1 VPRSGAG
8 SLKPSPTIHIL
19 IDSESI
25 QPRHLET
32 RADEDTHVTV
42 FVGAHQER
50 LPFDLVAAMQA
61 LGSRARYV
69 KIARA
74 GKNALDFHLA
84 FYLGEL
90 AARDPTAAFRVMSRD
105 GGFDALIAHLQAR
118 GLRVER
124 LRLEPTSA
132 GNVHDNEGTPAP
144 CDTAAL

>member
-1 VPRSGAG
+1 M
-8 SLKPSPTIHIL
+8 IHLL
-19 IDSESI
+19 IDYESI

-50 LPFDLVAAMQA
+50 IPFDLVAAMQA
-61 LGSRARYV
+61 IGSRARYV

-90 AARDPTAAFRVMSRD
+90 AAHDPTATFRVMSRD
-105 GGFDALIAHLQAR
+105 GGFDVLIAHLQAR
-118 GLRVER
+118 GLTVER
-124 LRLEPTSA
+124 LRVESISD
-132 GNVHDNEGTPAP
+132 GDVHDNEEMPAP
-144 CDTAAL
+144 GDTTAP